1 MIALAAAL
9 FAAAFALRLAVQ
21 GTDLEVLLLCI
32 LPIAIL
38 VAEFGLR
45 GGLVGAGAAA
55 LLLALY
61 VATADSEVGAW
72 RYASRV
78 MVFALLAVL
87 VAALA
92 EALRRLT
99 LAHGEIE
106 RESAAR
112 REAERQRAEI
122 ARLAA
127 ERQRLAEELIAAED
141 EARRRIAEDLH
152 DGALQTLLAA
162 KQDLIEASP
171 GRAKV
176 IRASEEVGDGI
187 DSLRCAVSALHPLT
201 VERAGLESGIRAVAT
216 EAETRGGFRCELQI
230 DDQASGPHDRI
241 VVSLARELLANAVK
255 HSDANEVC
263 VTVRRDPSWLW
274 LEVTDD
280 GRGIGAGEHLAASSN
295 GHIGL
300 ASVDRR
306 VRALGGRL
314 EIAADPGAGTAVS
327 VHLPTDTRPCVEPEL
342 DRTAWAPSI

>member
-1 MIALAAAL
+1 MAAAL
-9 FAAAFALRLAVQ
+9 FAAAFALRLAVE
-21 GTDLEVLLLCI
+21 GSDLEVLLLCS

-45 GGLVGAGAAA
+45 GGLVGAGAATF
-55 LLLALY
+55 LLALY
-61 VATADSEVGAW
+61 VVASDREFGAW
-72 RYASRV
+72 QYVIRV
-78 MVFALLAVL
+78 VVFALLALL

-99 LAHGEIE
+99 LANGEVE
-106 RESAAR
+106 REYAMR
-112 REAERQRAEI
+112 QEAEHQQAEI
-122 ARLAA
+122 AQLAA

-176 IRASEEVGDGI
+176 IRASAEVSDGI

-201 VERAGLESGIRAVAT
+201 VERDGLECAIRAVAT
-216 EAETRGGFRCELQI
+216 EAEARGGFRCELQI

-241 VVSLARELLANAVK
+241 VVSLARELLANAAK
-255 HSDANEVC
+255 HAGASEVC
-263 VTVRRDPSWLW
+263 VTVRRDPAWLW
-274 LEVTDD
+274 LEVSDD
-280 GRGIGAGEHLAASSN
+280 GRGIDAGEHLAASSN

-300 ASVDRR
+300 ACVDQR

-314 EIAADPGAGTAVS
+314 EIAAGRGAGTAVS
-327 VHLPTDTRPCVEPEL
+327 VRLPTDTRPCVELEFL
-342 DRTAWAPSI
+342 DRRGWAPSI